1 MGKAILRTKE
11 MIDRC
16 AIQGKDHELWKN
28 IYELMDG
35 EIAYVYK
42 SKAEEGKYVFCGL
55 SDPEKNKDLFFL
67 IEQDSVIGRYIDD
80 WEEFTVDWEAGRY
93 EMDGCIYLD
102 AGNITQTEI

>member
-67 IEQDSVIGRYIDD
+67 DRTG
-80 WEEFTVDWEAGRY
+80 
-93 EMDGCIYLD
+93 
-102 AGNITQTEI
+102 